1 MFKAFKNAFIQN
13 NEMKKNTLLTL
24 VLFIYN
30 YFMKH
35 YDTVQ
40 FVLYL

>member
-13 NEMKKNTLLTL
+13 NEMKKSTLLT

-35 YDTVQ
+35 FDTVP
-40 FVLYL
+40 FVLYQ